1 MKYILFPIFGALIL
15 LGCVP
20 AKKYNELLDKEK
32 QCSEELAKYKT
43 SALDNEAKAK
53 TLETR
58 LATAKDEITALKRDT
73 SDLGNRFRSLQAQY
87 NRIAGS
93 SKALEEQLDK
103 IKDRDARELAR
114 MQADLEAKIIE
125 TQRKED
131 ALIELEKELTNK
143 QRLLEDREARV
154 RELEE
159 IIARKD
165 VAMKELRQRVAQA
178 LRGFTDKGLT
188 VEERDGKIYV
198 SLEAKL
204 LFASGSTIVEAEG
217 RNAIIQ
223 LAKAIENEKDL
234 EIIVEGHTDTDVL
247 NSRTHPK
254 NNWELSVLRATSVV
268 SIMVDNSKV
277 NPKIL
282 SASGRSEYH
291 PVDELNKAKNRRI
304 EVIIAPNLDELFQI
318 ISKE

>member
-1 MKYILFPIFGALIL
+1 MSRILFLFVIAIVVS
-15 LGCVP
+15 CVP
-20 AKKYNELLDKEK
+20 AKKYNELLEREK
-32 QCSEELAKYKT
+32 ACSEELAKFKT

-58 LATAKDEITALKRDT
+58 METLNREITALKRDT
-73 SDLGNRFRSLQAQY
+73 SDLGNRYRILQAQY
-87 NRIAGS
+87 DRATGS
-93 SKALEEQLDK
+93 SRALEQELDK

-143 QRLLEDREARV
+143 QRLLADREARV

-159 IIARKD
+159 MIARKD
-165 VAMKELRQRVAQA
+165 SAMKELRQRVAQA
-178 LRGFTDKGLT
+178 LRGFSDKGLT

-198 SLEAKL
+198 SLEARL
-204 LFASGSTIVEAEG
+204 LFASGSTTVEPEG
-217 RNAIIQ
+217 RRAIIQ
-223 LAKAIENEKDL
+223 LAKAIESEKDL
-234 EIIVEGHTDTDVL
+234 EIIVEGHTDTDAL
-247 NSRTHPK
+247 NSRSHPR

-268 SIMVDNSKV
+268 SIMVENSTV
-277 NPKIL
+277 DPKIL
-282 SASGRSEYH
+282 SAAGRSEYH
-291 PVDELNKAKNRRI
+291 PVDPLNKAKNRRI
-304 EVIIAPNLDELFQI
+304 EVIISPNLDDLFQI

>member
-1 MKYILFPIFGALIL
+1 MSRIIFLFVIAIVVS
-15 LGCVP
+15 CVP
-20 AKKYNELLDKEK
+20 AKKYNELLEREK
-32 QCSEELAKYKT
+32 ACSEELAKFKT

-58 LATAKDEITALKRDT
+58 METLNREVSALRRDT
-73 SDLGNRFRSLQAQY
+73 SDLGNRYRNLQAQY
-87 NRIAGS
+87 DRATGS
-93 SKALEEQLDK
+93 SRALEQELDK

-143 QRLLEDREARV
+143 QRLLADREARV

-159 IIARKD
+159 MIARKD
-165 VAMKELRQRVAQA
+165 SAMKELRQRVAQA
-178 LRGFTDKGLT
+178 LRGFSDKGLT

-198 SLEAKL
+198 SLEARL
-204 LFASGSTIVEAEG
+204 LFASGSTTVEPEG
-217 RNAIIQ
+217 RRAIVQ
-223 LAKAIENEKDL
+223 LAKAIESEKDL
-234 EIIVEGHTDTDVL
+234 EIIVEGHTDTDAL
-247 NSRTHPK
+247 NSRSHPR

-268 SIMVDNSKV
+268 SIMVENSTV
-277 NPKIL
+277 DPKIL
-282 SASGRSEYH
+282 SAAGRSEYH
-291 PVDELNKAKNRRI
+291 PIDPLNKAKNRRI
-304 EVIIAPNLDELFQI
+304 EVIISPNLDDLFQI